1 MTAQELKHAK
11 SLFGLTLSQL
21 ARMLGYEGKHG
32 DRVVQHL
39 LSGER
44 TIRPAQARLMQAYL
58 DGYRPDDWPNDYH
71 KPSDATSLI
80 AYYVDKT

>member
-1 MTAQELKHAK
+1 MERLRYSITGYLKEMTPQELKYAK
-11 SLFGLTLSQL
+11 SLLGLTLSQM
-21 ARMLGYEGKHG
+21 AKMLGYEGKHG

-58 DGYRPDDWPNDYH
+58 DGYRPKDWAN
-71 KPSDATSLI
+71 
-80 AYYVDKT
+80 VDKT